1 MKIHTFIKRFYAN
14 ERGATAIEYALILSL
29 MFLVIL
35 ASLTVFSDNIKAM
48 FQAVSAAITKAS

>member
-1 MKIHTFIKRFYAN
+1 MQTFIKRLYADQ
-14 ERGATAIEYALILSL
+14 RGATAIEYALILSL

-48 FQAVSAAITKAS
+48 FQAVSAAITKAG